1 MKYMLNIKNRKDLV
15 KRIEKLT
22 GTKGRYTGMPRLAYD
37 FEGMSVNRYGDLEVE
52 DFEANR
58 NILMTLLSEGLIRT
72 GQTETAN
79 MGNEPAWTEGEAE
92 IAGDAGTVETMAAAE
107 ATGTVEEAEPA
118 DAGAEDNTAVTDQTG
133 GEAATKAEHTA
144 AEEISM
150 VEEAYN
156 PNLVKPNIAFPLDG
170 HTGRSIRNLVILIYS
185 RGNLISKAT
194 GGEFFASEDL
204 INKTGETAN
213 FPTVESMTELIA
225 EAGETG
231 LKGIEIEDGK
241 LIFTGFPAS
250 DDEERIQAF
259 VHLASL
265 MNRQALEQNRV
276 QVKQVDESNEK
287 YAFRTWLLRIGMNG
301 NEYKTTRSLLM
312 KRLNGHTAFKTPSEA
327 KRWKA
332 RQAARREE
340 LKAAKAEAEATMTEA
355 ETALQE
361 NAAYEA

>member
-22 GTKGRYTGMPRLAYD
+22 GTKGRYTRMPRLAYD
-37 FEGMSVNRYGDLEVE
+37 FEGMSVNRYGDLEVK

-58 NILMTLLSEGLIRT
+58 KVLMTLLSEGLIRT

-79 MGNEPAWTEGEAE
+79 MGNEPAGESETTE
-92 IAGDAGTVETMAAAE
+92 DAGTVETMAAAE

-118 DAGAEDNTAVTDQTG
+118 DAGAEDNTAATDQTG

-144 AEEISM
+144 AEEISIA
-150 VEEAYN
+150 EEAYN
-156 PNLVKPNIAFPLDG
+156 PNFVKPNIAFPL
-170 HTGRSIRNLVILIYS
+170 
-185 RGNLISKAT
+185 A
-194 GGEFFASEDL
+194 
-204 INKTGETAN
+204 GETAD

-259 VHLASL
+259 IHLASL

>member
-22 GTKGRYTGMPRLAYD
+22 GTKGRYTRMPHLAYD

-58 NILMTLLSEGLIRT
+58 NLLMTLLSEGLIRT

-79 MGNEPAWTEGEAE
+79 MGNEPAGESETTEDE
-92 IAGDAGTVETMAAAE
+92 GTVETMAAAE

-118 DAGAEDNTAVTDQTG
+118 DAGAEDNTAATDQTG
-133 GEAATKAEHTA
+133 EGAATEAEHTA

-185 RGNLISKAT
+185 RGKLISKAT

-259 VHLASL
+259 IHLASL